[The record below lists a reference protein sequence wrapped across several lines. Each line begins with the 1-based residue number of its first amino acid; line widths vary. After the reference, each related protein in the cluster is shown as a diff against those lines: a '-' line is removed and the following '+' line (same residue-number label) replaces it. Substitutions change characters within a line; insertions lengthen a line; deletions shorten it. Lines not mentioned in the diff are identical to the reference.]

1 VCDACVINSVKQ
13 KMLSRRDF
21 FKATAVGTGVAATA
35 AMTGAMPAMAQAPAK
50 ITDMTHELHQT
61 FPTWGGGEQFF
72 ADKVFD
78 FAKDGFNLFELR
90 VNEHTGTH
98 VDAPLHFSAD
108 GQSVAEI
115 PVANLVAPLC
125 IIDIKAKAAE
135 DPDARVTPDDIKAWI
150 ATHGDIPKGACVAM
164 NSGWGAHANSDK
176 FRNAGDGGVMHF
188 PGFHLE
194 AARMLMEEAD
204 VVGLAVDSLSLDYGK
219 SMDFAVHYA
228 WLPTNRWGLECIAN
242 LDALP
247 AAGATLIVGAP
258 KHRGGTGGPARVMA
272 MV

>member
-1 VCDACVINSVKQ
+1 MCDACVINSVKQ

-21 FKATAVGTGVAATA
+21 FKATAVGTGAAAAATL
-35 AMTGAMPAMAQAPAK
+35 TGTMPAMAQTPAT

-61 FPTWGGGEQFF
+61 FPTWGGGEQFS
-72 ADKVFD
+72 AEKVFD

-150 ATHGDIPKGACVAM
+150 ATNGDIPKGACVAM
-164 NSGWGAHANSDK
+164 NSGWDAYANSYK

-242 LDALP
+242 IDALP